1 MLFLKAKVVLA
12 DEKFQQV
19 KSGLETVLA
28 GNSRDHLRKKFM
40 KFNLFGSYWSS
51 DCLNHFWVIFK

>member
-51 DCLNHFWVIFK
+51 DCLNHF